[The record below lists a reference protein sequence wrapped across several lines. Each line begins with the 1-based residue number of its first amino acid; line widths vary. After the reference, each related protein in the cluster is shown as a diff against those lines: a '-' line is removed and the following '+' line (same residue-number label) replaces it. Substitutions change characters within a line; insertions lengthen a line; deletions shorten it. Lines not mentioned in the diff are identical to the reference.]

1 MKNLAAI
8 LAQYGLALV
17 FANVLVEQL
26 GVPVPAVPTLIVAG
40 ALAAEGKLALAAI
53 LAVAVLACMIS
64 DGLWYFAGRR
74 YGLRVLR
81 LLCRISLSPDSCVR
95 QAENQFERWGMV
107 GLVLGKFI
115 PGVATVAPPLAGAM
129 KVGAVRYLFFNTLGT
144 LLWAGV
150 AIGAGFAFHRQVAV
164 VVGVV
169 EEFGARAGVVAGT
182 LLAAY
187 IMLKWWERR
196 RFYRAMRVAR
206 ISVDELHRLM
216 QGDKPPVV
224 VDVRAESERK
234 VDARYIPG
242 ALPIDL
248 AALDARRHELPDGRE
263 IVFYCNCP
271 NEASAALA
279 AKQLMSLGYT
289 RVRPLLGGLEEW
301 VKTGFEIEERGAGGM
316 GDVALR

>member
-1 MKNLAAI
+1 MKDLVTI
-8 LAQYGLALV
+8 LGQYGLALV

-40 ALAAEGKLALAAI
+40 ALSAEGTLPLAAVLGAAI
-53 LAVAVLACMIS
+53 LACMIS

-74 YGLRVLR
+74 YGVRVLR

-95 QAENQFERWGMV
+95 QTENQFERWGML

-129 KVGAVRYLFFNTLGT
+129 KVSAARYLLFNTMGT
-144 LLWAGV
+144 VLWAGV
-150 AIGAGFAFHRQVAV
+150 AIGAGFAFHRQVAAV
-164 VVGVV
+164 VAVI
-169 EEFGARAGVVAGT
+169 EEFGA
-182 LLAAY
+182 LAAAVASALLVAY
-187 IMLKWWERR
+187 IALKWWERR

-206 ISVDELHRLM
+206 ISVGELRGLM

-224 VDVRAESERK
+224 VDVRSESERK

-248 AALDARRHELPDGRE
+248 AALEERRRELPDGRE

-279 AKQLMSLGYT
+279 AKRLMSLGYT

-301 VKTGFEIEERGAGGM
+301 VKTGYEVEDRT
-316 GDVALR
+316 VTP